1 MTASRAN
8 LLKQYKDTD
17 KLQSNPVNMDSSGN
31 RGGGGGL
38 GGGWG
43 GVVRVKGSVR
53 TRRVEYRENARAFF
67 HQGQRHRSVIIPV
80 LSGF

>member
-31 RGGGGGL
+31 QGGGGGVA
-38 GGGWG
+38 G
-43 GVVRVKGSVR
+43 VKGSVR

>member
-1 MTASRAN
+1 MTASRAK

-31 RGGGGGL
+31 RGGGVV
-38 GGGWG
+38 G
-43 GVVRVKGSVR
+43 GVARVKGSVR

>member
-31 RGGGGGL
+31 RGGGVGGVLWGSKEVSVLGGL
-38 GGGWG
+38 NIGKMQGL
-43 GVVRVKGSVR
+43 SF
-53 TRRVEYRENARAFF
+53 TRGNAT
-67 HQGQRHRSVIIPV
+67 GP
-80 LSGF
+80 

>member
-1 MTASRAN
+1 MGS
-8 LLKQYKDTD
+8 
-17 KLQSNPVNMDSSGN
+17 
-31 RGGGGGL
+31 GGGE
-38 GGGWG
+38 GGGA
-43 GVVRVKGSVR
+43 RVKGSVR

>member
-17 KLQSNPVNMDSSGN
+17 KLHSKPVNMDTSGK
-31 RGGGGGL
+31 RGGGGE
-38 GGGWG
+38 GGGA
-43 GVVRVKGSVR
+43 RVKGSVR

>member
-17 KLQSNPVNMDSSGN
+17 KLHSKPVNMDTSGTP
-31 RGGGGGL
+31 GGGGG
-38 GGGWG
+38 
-43 GVVRVKGSVR
+43 GVARVEGSVR

>member
-17 KLQSNPVNMDSSGN
+17 KLHSKPVNMDTSGK
-31 RGGGGGL
+31 RGGGA
-38 GGGWG
+38 
-43 GVVRVKGSVR
+43 RVKGSVR

>member
-1 MTASRAN
+1 MTASRAK

-31 RGGGGGL
+31 RGGVV
-38 GGGWG
+38 G
-43 GVVRVKGSVR
+43 GVARVKGSVR

>member
-17 KLQSNPVNMDSSGN
+17 KLQSNPVNMDSSGK
-31 RGGGGGL
+31 RAGGGG
-38 GGGWG
+38 
-43 GVVRVKGSVR
+43 VARVKGSVR

>member
-17 KLQSNPVNMDSSGN
+17 KLQSNPVNMDSSGK
-31 RGGGGGL
+31 RAGGGGG
-38 GGGWG
+38 
-43 GVVRVKGSVR
+43 GVAGVKGSVR

>member
-17 KLQSNPVNMDSSGN
+17 KLHSKPVNMDTSGTP
-31 RGGGGGL
+31 GGGGA
-38 GGGWG
+38 
-43 GVVRVKGSVR
+43 RVEGSVR

>member
-31 RGGGGGL
+31 RGGL
-38 GGGWG
+38 GGG
-43 GVVRVKGSVR
+43 VARVKGSVR

>member
-31 RGGGGGL
+31 RGGGF
-38 GGGWG
+38 
-43 GVVRVKGSVR
+43 
-53 TRRVEYRENARAFF
+53 E
-67 HQGQRHRSVIIPV
+67 GQRKCPY
-80 LSGF
+80 

>member
-31 RGGGGGL
+31 RGGGGG
-38 GGGWG
+38 
-43 GVVRVKGSVR
+43 VARVKGSVR

-67 HQGQRHRSVIIPV
+67 HQGRRHRSVIIPV

>member
-17 KLQSNPVNMDSSGN
+17 KLHSKPVNMDTSGK
-31 RGGGGGL
+31 RGAGGGA
-38 GGGWG
+38 
-43 GVVRVKGSVR
+43 RVKGSVR

>member
-17 KLQSNPVNMDSSGN
+17 KLQSNPVNMDSTGK
-31 RGGGGGL
+31 RAGGGGVL
-38 GGGWG
+38 
-43 GVVRVKGSVR
+43 RGSKVR

>member
-31 RGGGGGL
+31 RG

>member
-17 KLQSNPVNMDSSGN
+17 KLQSNPVNMDSSGK
-31 RGGGGGL
+31 RAGGGGG
-38 GGGWG
+38 
-43 GVVRVKGSVR
+43 VARVKGSVR

>member
-31 RGGGGGL
+31 RGGGVG
-38 GGGWG
+38 G

>member
-17 KLQSNPVNMDSSGN
+17 KLQSNPVNMDSSGK
-31 RGGGGGL
+31 RAGGGGG
-38 GGGWG
+38 G
-43 GVVRVKGSVR
+43 GVARVKGSVR